1 MVVPYVRYR
10 RRGGSA
16 RRGVGR
22 GGPQDLSTTAGSE
35 GTLAVRDALPRRKFA
50 GLILRIAAL
59 PVLVA
64 GCATAPAAPSAQ
76 PSVAAGESAGIV
88 TVVLTDFA
96 FTPDHIALRAGVPV
110 RLRLVNNSNGGHDFS
125 APAFFAA
132 SNIAPG
138 STAPAGGAIEVGSH
152 QTVEIAVTPRVP
164 GTYPVECTHFLHS
177 LFGMT
182 ATIEVVS

>member
-1 MVVPYVRYR
+1 M
-10 RRGGSA
+10 RGSG
-16 RRGVGR
+16 GR
-22 GGPQDLSTTAGSE
+22 
-35 GTLAVRDALPRRKFA
+35 LAVRDPLPRRKFA
-50 GLILRIAAL
+50 GLILRFAVL
-59 PVLVA
+59 PVVVA
-64 GCATAPAAPSAQ
+64 GCATAPAVPPAQ
-76 PSVAAGESAGIV
+76 PSVAAGESAGIF

-96 FTPDHIALRAGVPV
+96 FTPDHIALRAGVPI
-110 RLRLVNNSNGGHDFS
+110 RLRLVNNSKGGHDFS

-138 STAPAGGAIEVGSH
+138 STTPADGAIEVGSH

-182 ATIEVVS
+182 ATIAVVS